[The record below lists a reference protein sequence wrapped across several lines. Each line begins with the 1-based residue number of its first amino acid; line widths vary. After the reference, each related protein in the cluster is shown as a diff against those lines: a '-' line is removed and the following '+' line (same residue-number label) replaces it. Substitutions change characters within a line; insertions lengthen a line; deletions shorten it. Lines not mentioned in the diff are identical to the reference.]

1 VRLAINASAS
11 DRSEAIDRPNKSD
24 GIKGFKMLI
33 AAA

>member
-11 DRSEAIDRPNKSD
+11 DRSEAIDWLNKSA

-33 AAA
+33 VAA